1 MQSYSAFASFQDA
14 TKGPREALV
23 YLPCIVPDQSRPDY
37 LATVDVDPSSDTYS
51 QVRHAL
57 LPFGPS
63 PIASFCLVG
72 MTISSWLCR

>member
-1 MQSYSAFASFQDA
+1 MQSYSAFAFIQEA
-14 TKGPREALV
+14 RKGPREALV

-37 LATVDVDPSSDTYS
+37 LATVDVDPSSETYS

-63 PIASFCLVG
+63 PTTSSSLIG
-72 MTISSWLCR
+72 MTISSW